1 MNFSFI
7 NKIIF
12 LDSNIEIFML
22 FYIEIKKKNYCKIV
36 LFYTK
41 IIFKKQN
48 KNVVIVQIF
57 VIFLIKICKYLFYL
71 CIE

>member
-48 KNVVIVQIF
+48 KNVVIV
-57 VIFLIKICKYLFYL
+57 
-71 CIE
+71 

>member
-22 FYIEIKKKNYCKIV
+22 FYIEIKKKIIV
-36 LFYTK
+36 KLFYFILRLYLKNRTK
-41 IIFKKQN
+41 MLLLFR
-48 KNVVIVQIF
+48 
-57 VIFLIKICKYLFYL
+57 YLLFF
-71 CIE
+71 